1 VVACASSHGT
11 TLCVGTTPHAFTTC
25 RMTVNVVSPSLGSD
39 LAMLD
44 PMCRVGVTIRSAE
57 SYGIMVTF
65 GKNSIGDDI
74 TGINFTTQWHI
85 RDKWFCDDESEI
97 DEISYESIFFLFKPN
112 EIKKGSV
119 FEENLLVVPFPTT
132 VFPFSRIITYF

>member
-1 VVACASSHGT
+1 VCVVTTSRTSSPHSHASIIAIGARVVARASSHGT

-97 DEISYESIFFLFKPN
+97 DEISYESIFFFLN
-112 EIKKGSV
+112 
-119 FEENLLVVPFPTT
+119 PTK
-132 VFPFSRIITYF
+132 